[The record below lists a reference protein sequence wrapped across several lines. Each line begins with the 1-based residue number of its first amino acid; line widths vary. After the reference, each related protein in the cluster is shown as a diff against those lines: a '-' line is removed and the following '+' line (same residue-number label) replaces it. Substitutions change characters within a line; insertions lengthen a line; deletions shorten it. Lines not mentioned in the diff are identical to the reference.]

1 MVEGKESVLTQEVVL
16 PPTSGKEPRFFYG
29 YIIVIAGFFVMVLMN
44 GAFYSFGVFFKPM
57 LEEFGWTRAMT
68 SGAYSLNMILW
79 GLLSIITGRLNDRFG
94 PRIVITACGFIF
106 GIGYL
111 LMSQIST
118 IWQLYLFY
126 GVIMAIG
133 MSGGFAPIAS
143 TVTRWFTTRRGLM
156 TGIVISG
163 IGVGTFVIPPL
174 ASQLISIYGW
184 RTSYTI
190 LGITTLV
197 LLIISAQFLR
207 RDPGQ
212 MGQMPYGEDKLKPKG
227 SVSETGGF
235 SLKEAINTRRF
246 WVLCAVY
253 FCYGFIVHTIMV
265 HIVSHATDLG
275 ITPFVASGILAVIG
289 GISITGRIG
298 MGSVADK
305 IGNKRS
311 LLINFFL
318 LAIALLWLLA
328 VRQLSAFYLF
338 AAVFGFPYGG
348 LAIFNS
354 LMTAEIFGLKAHGAI
369 MGLVVFVYTTGSAIG
384 PILAGYIFD
393 ITGSYNSAF
402 IVTAA
407 LGVAGFIVAS
417 LLPTATHIQLSVK

>member
-1 MVEGKESVLTQEVVL
+1 MTQEVVL
-16 PPTSGKEPRFFYG
+16 PPTTGKEPRFFYG
-29 YIIVIAGFFVMVLMN
+29 YIIVLAGFFVMVLMN

-79 GLLSIITGRLNDRFG
+79 GSLSIITGRLNDRFG

-106 GIGYL
+106 GAGYL
-111 LMSQIST
+111 LMSRIST
-118 IWQLYLFY
+118 LWQFYLFY
-126 GVIMAIG
+126 GVIIAIG
-133 MSGGFAPIAS
+133 LSGCFTPIAS
-143 TVTRWFTTRRGLM
+143 TVTRWFTKRRGLA

-163 IGVGTFVIPPL
+163 IGVGTIIIPPL

-207 RDPGQ
+207 RDPEQ

-227 SVSETGGF
+227 SVSKIGGF
-235 SLKEAINTRRF
+235 SLQEAISTRRF
-246 WVLCAVY
+246 WVLCAVF

-265 HIVSHATDLG
+265 HIVTHATDLG
-275 ITPFVASGILAVIG
+275 IAPVVASGILAAIG
-289 GISITGRIG
+289 GISIAGRIG
-298 MGSVADK
+298 VGSVADK

-311 LLINFFL
+311 LLVNFFL
-318 LAIALLWLLA
+318 LAISLLWLLA
-328 VRQLSAFYLF
+328 VRELGAFYLF

-354 LMTAEIFGLKAHGAI
+354 LMTAEVFGLKAHGAI
-369 MGLVVFVYTTGSAIG
+369 MGLVTFVYTTGSAIG
-384 PILAGYIFD
+384 PVLAGHIFD

-402 IVTAA
+402 MVTAA

-417 LLPTATHIQLSVK
+417 LLPAAAHSQPGMK

>member
-1 MVEGKESVLTQEVVL
+1 LTQKVVL
-16 PPTSGKEPRFFYG
+16 PTTTGKEPRFFYG
-29 YIIVIAGFFVMVLMN
+29 YIIVLAGFFVMVLMN

-106 GIGYL
+106 GAGYL
-111 LMSQIST
+111 LMSRIST
-118 IWQLYLFY
+118 LWQFYLFY
-126 GVIMAIG
+126 GVIIAIG
-133 MSGGFAPIAS
+133 LSGCFAPI
-143 TVTRWFTTRRGLM
+143 RWFTKRRGLM

-163 IGVGTFVIPPL
+163 IGVGTIIIPPL

-184 RTSYTI
+184 RTSYI
-190 LGITTLV
+190 FLGITTLV

-212 MGQMPYGEDKLKPKG
+212 IGQMPYGEDKLKPKG

-235 SLKEAINTRRF
+235 SFQEAIHTRRF
-246 WVLCAVY
+246 WMLSAVF

-275 ITPFVASGILAVIG
+275 IAPVIASGILAAMG

-298 MGSVADK
+298 MGSVADR

-318 LAIALLWLLA
+318 LAISLLWLLR
-328 VRQLSAFYLF
+328 VRDLGMFYLF
-338 AAVFGFPYGG
+338 AVVFGFSWGG

-354 LMTAEIFGLKAHGAI
+354 LMTAEVFGLKAHGAI
-369 MGLVVFVYTTGSAIG
+369 MGLVTFVYTTGSAIG
-384 PILAGYIFD
+384 PVLAGHIFD

-402 IVTAA
+402 MVTAA
-407 LGVAGFIVAS
+407 LGVAGFIAAS
-417 LLPTATHIQLSVK
+417 LLPTAIRSRLSVK

>member
-1 MVEGKESVLTQEVVL
+1 MTQEVVL
-16 PPTSGKEPRFFYG
+16 PPTTGKEPRFFYG
-29 YIIVIAGFFVMVLMN
+29 YIIVLAGFFVMVLMN

-79 GLLSIITGRLNDRFG
+79 GSLSIITGRLNDRFG

-106 GIGYL
+106 GAGYL
-111 LMSQIST
+111 LMSRIST
-118 IWQLYLFY
+118 LWQFYLFY
-126 GVIMAIG
+126 GVIIAIG
-133 MSGGFAPIAS
+133 LSGCFTPIAS
-143 TVTRWFTTRRGLM
+143 TVTRWFTKRRGLA

-163 IGVGTFVIPPL
+163 IGVGTIIIPPL

-207 RDPGQ
+207 RDPEQ

-227 SVSETGGF
+227 SVSKTGGF
-235 SLKEAINTRRF
+235 SLQEAISTRRF
-246 WVLCAVY
+246 WVLCAVF

-265 HIVSHATDLG
+265 HIVTHATDLG
-275 ITPFVASGILAVIG
+275 IAPVVASGILAAIG
-289 GISITGRIG
+289 GISIAGRIG
-298 MGSVADK
+298 VGSVADK

-311 LLINFFL
+311 LLVNFFL
-318 LAIALLWLLA
+318 LAISLLWLLA
-328 VRQLSAFYLF
+328 VRELGAFYLF

-354 LMTAEIFGLKAHGAI
+354 LMTAEVFGLKAHGAI
-369 MGLVVFVYTTGSAIG
+369 MGLVTFVYTTGSAIG
-384 PILAGYIFD
+384 PVLAGHIFD

-402 IVTAA
+402 MITAA
-407 LGVAGFIVAS
+407 LGVAGFIAAS
-417 LLPTATHIQLSVK
+417 LLPTAAHSQLGVK

>member
-1 MVEGKESVLTQEVVL
+1 MTRKVVL
-16 PPTSGKEPRFFYG
+16 PPTTSKEPRFFYG

-111 LMSQIST
+111 LMSRINV
-118 IWQLYLFY
+118 IWQLYLVY

-143 TVTRWFTTRRGLM
+143 TVTRWFTTRRGLA

-184 RTSYTI
+184 RTSYTV
-190 LGITTLV
+190 LGIITLV

-227 SVSETGGF
+227 SISETGGF

-246 WVLCAVY
+246 WMLCAVY

-275 ITPFVASGILAVIG
+275 IAPFVASGILAVIG

-311 LLINFFL
+311 LLISFFL
-318 LAIALLWLLA
+318 LAVALLWLLA

-384 PILAGYIFD
+384 PVLAGHIFD

-417 LLPTATHIQLSVK
+417 LLPTATHNQLIVK

>member
-1 MVEGKESVLTQEVVL
+1 MTRKVVL
-16 PPTSGKEPRFFYG
+16 PPTTSKEPRFFYG

-57 LEEFGWTRAMT
+57 LEEFGWTRAIT

-79 GLLSIITGRLNDRFG
+79 GLLSIVTGRLNDRFG
-94 PRIVITACGFIF
+94 PRIVITASGFIF

-111 LMSQIST
+111 LMSRIST
-118 IWQLYLFY
+118 IWQLYLFF
-126 GVIMAIG
+126 GIIIAIG
-133 MSGGFAPIAS
+133 LSGCFAPIAS
-143 TVTRWFTTRRGLM
+143 TVTRWFTKRRGLM

-163 IGVGTFVIPPL
+163 IGVGTIIIPPL
-174 ASQLISIYGW
+174 ASHLISIYGW
-184 RTSYTI
+184 RTSYI
-190 LGITTLV
+190 FLGITTLV

-212 MGQMPYGEDKLKPKG
+212 MGQMPYGEEKLKPKVL
-227 SVSETGGF
+227 VSETSGF
-235 SLKEAINTRRF
+235 SFQEAIHTRRF
-246 WVLCAVY
+246 WMLSAIF

-275 ITPFVASGILAVIG
+275 ITPVIASGILAAMG
-289 GISITGRIG
+289 GISIAGRIG
-298 MGSVADK
+298 MGSVADR

-318 LAIALLWLLA
+318 LAISLLWLLR
-328 VRQLSAFYLF
+328 VRDLGMFYLF
-338 AAVFGFPYGG
+338 AVVFGFSWGG
-348 LAIFNS
+348 LSIFNS

-369 MGLVVFVYTTGSAIG
+369 MGLVIFVYTTGSAIG
-384 PILAGYIFD
+384 PVLAGHIFD

-417 LLPTATHIQLSVK
+417 LLPTATHSQLSVK